1 LEVVA
6 LMMNMPLREPVLA
19 TPSSPAAQEAA
30 VSAKSMYLAMSRG
43 LEQQPESARS
53 FLDRC
58 LANASAL
65 PVDLP
70 GDPAQLDSWSQR
82 HVLDVGAAYQ
92 QYLARRKAGAPRQ
105 YFASKAAA
113 LYFLRAVAPTKLVDG
128 AWLFGVLP
136 RWQDVAFHG
145 LIRTY
150 LEELGDGVADKNH
163 VAIYQQ
169 LLATHGC
176 DQWQDL
182 SEEHFDQGAIQ
193 LALAAAADD
202 FLPELIGYNL
212 GYEQLPLHLLI
223 TSYEL
228 NELGI
233 DPYYFTLHVTVD
245 NGSNGHAHK
254 AIASLQAMLAR
265 ADDPHGFYQRVLNGY
280 RLNDLGACTTSV
292 IASFDIDQELQ
303 RLLADKA
310 IIGKDMHSDYCR
322 IEGKAVSA
330 WLEQPEAIGE
340 FLDAMTRAGWI
351 KRGEDA
357 AQSRFWG
364 LVSGPRAEMFG
375 VFSPYELQVLRDWI
389 EQAPDG
395 ATATRRAPSFRA
407 RQRNLR
413 DLAGSADA
421 RPSTTRG
428 VIRHWD
434 QAANDGGSG
443 QNALRAFEQQVAE
456 CGGKEAAM
464 ALLGA
469 AIAPSK
475 HHTPVGMMATR
486 MFAQLLD
493 A

>member
-1 LEVVA
+1 
-6 LMMNMPLREPVLA
+6 MTNMPMSLRAPA
-19 TPSSPAAQEAA
+19 PAARADAA
-30 VSAKSMYLAMSRG
+30 HQAGASAKSMYLSMSG
-43 LEQQPESARS
+43 SLDLQPEPARS
-53 FLDRC
+53 FLERR
-58 LANASAL
+58 LAQAGAL
-65 PVDLP
+65 PADLP
-70 GDPAQLDSWSQR
+70 ADPALLDSWSQR
-82 HVLDVGAAYQ
+82 HLLEVGAAYQ

-113 LYFLRAVAPTKLVDG
+113 LSFLRAVAPTKLVDG
-128 AWLFGVLP
+128 AWLFGLLP

-163 VAIYQQ
+163 VAIYQA

-176 DQWQDL
+176 DQWHDL
-182 SEEHFDQGAIQ
+182 SEQHFEQGAIQ
-193 LALAAAADD
+193 LALAADADN

-254 AIASLQAMLAR
+254 AIAALQAMLAR
-265 ADDPHGFYQRVLNGY
+265 ADDPQDFYRRVLNGY
-280 RLNDLGACTTSV
+280 RLNELGASTTSV
-292 IASFDIDQELQ
+292 IKEFNLDTELK
-303 RLLADKA
+303 RLLADKSVV
-310 IIGKDMHSDYCR
+310 GKDMHSDYCR
-322 IEGKAVSA
+322 IEGKPVSA
-330 WLEQPEAIGE
+330 WLEKPEAIGN

-351 KRGEDA
+351 RRGEDA
-357 AQSRFWG
+357 TASRFWG

-389 EQAPDG
+389 EQDTDG
-395 ATATRRAPSFRA
+395 AAATRREPSYRA

-413 DLAGSADA
+413 ELAGTAEPRSGA
-421 RPSTTRG
+421 TRG
-428 VIRHWD
+428 VIRHWG
-434 QAANDGGSG
+434 QAANDSGGAH
-443 QNALRAFEQQVAE
+443 NALRAFEQRVAE
-456 CGGKEAAM
+456 SGGKDAAM

-469 AIAPSK
+469 AIAPSS

>member
-1 LEVVA
+1 
-6 LMMNMPLREPVLA
+6 MITMPMPLREPALA
-19 TPSSPAAQEAA
+19 MPRAAPARQAPA
-30 VSAKSMYLAMSRG
+30 SAKPMYLAMSRA
-43 LEQQPESARS
+43 LEQQPEPARG

-58 LANASAL
+58 LVKANALA
-65 PVDLP
+65 VDLP
-70 GDPAQLDSWSQR
+70 ADPSQLDSWSQR

-92 QYLARRKAGAPRQ
+92 QYLARRKAGGARQ

-128 AWLFGVLP
+128 AWLFGLLP
-136 RWQDVAFHG
+136 RWRDAAFHG

-163 VAIYQQ
+163 VAIYQA
-169 LLATHGC
+169 LLAAHGC
-176 DQWQDL
+176 DQWHDL
-182 SEEHFDQGAIQ
+182 SDEHFEQGAIQ
-193 LALAAAADD
+193 LALAAEADA

-265 ADDPHGFYQRVLNGY
+265 ADDPRDFYRRVLNGY
-280 RLNDLGACTTSV
+280 RLNELGASTNAV
-292 IASFDIDQELQ
+292 IAAFDIDTELK
-303 RLLADKA
+303 RLLADKSV
-310 IIGKDMHSDYCR
+310 IGKDMHSDYCR
-322 IEGKAVSA
+322 IEGKPVSA
-330 WLEQPEAIGE
+330 WLENPADIGG
-340 FLDAMTRAGWI
+340 FLDAMQRAGWI

-357 AQSRFWG
+357 GASRFWG
-364 LVSGPRAEMFG
+364 LVSGPRADMFG
-375 VFSPYELQVLRDWI
+375 VFSPYEQQVLRDWI

-395 ATATRRAPSFRA
+395 AASPRRQPSYRA

-413 DLAGSADA
+413 ELAGPAAPRSSAA
-421 RPSTTRG
+421 RG
-428 VIRHWD
+428 VIRHWGE
-434 QAANDGGSG
+434 AANDSAGGE
-443 QNALRAFEQQVAE
+443 QNALRAFEYKVAE
-456 CGGKEAAM
+456 CGGKDAAM

-469 AIAPSK
+469 AISPSS

>member
-1 LEVVA
+1 
-6 LMMNMPLREPVLA
+6 MINMQMPMREPALA
-19 TPSSPAAQEAA
+19 APRSEPAWPAAA
-30 VSAKSMYLAMSRG
+30 SAKSMYLAMRHG
-43 LEQQPESARS
+43 LEQQPEPARR
-53 FLDRC
+53 LIERC
-58 LANASAL
+58 LGQAHAL

-70 GDPAQLDSWSQR
+70 ADPSQLDSWSQR
-82 HVLDVGAAYQ
+82 HVLGVGAAYQ
-92 QYLARRKAGAPRQ
+92 QYLARRKDGAPRQ

-128 AWLFGVLP
+128 AWLFGLLP
-136 RWQDVAFHG
+136 RWRDAAFHG

-163 VAIYQQ
+163 VAIYQA

-176 DQWQDL
+176 DQWHDL
-182 SEEHFDQGAIQ
+182 SDEHFEQGAIQ
-193 LALAAAADD
+193 LALAAEADR

-254 AIASLQAMLAR
+254 AIASLRDLLAR
-265 ADDPHGFYQRVLNGY
+265 SEDPQEFYRRVLDGY
-280 RLNDLGACTTSV
+280 RLNELGACTTSV
-292 IASFDIDQELQ
+292 IASFDIGTELK
-303 RLLADKA
+303 RLLADKS

-322 IEGKAVSA
+322 IEGKPVSA
-330 WLEQPEAIGE
+330 WLENPADIGD
-340 FLDAMTRAGWI
+340 FLAAMERAGWI

-357 AQSRFWG
+357 AASRFWG

-389 EQAPDG
+389 EQTPDG
-395 ATATRRAPSFRA
+395 AAATRREPSYRA

-413 DLAGSADA
+413 ELAGAA
-421 RPSTTRG
+421 GPRPTAVRG
-428 VIRHWD
+428 VIRHWG
-434 QAANDGGSG
+434 QAANDSAGGE

-456 CGGKEAAM
+456 CGGKDAAM
-464 ALLGA
+464 TMLGA
-469 AIAPSK
+469 AIAPSR

>member
-1 LEVVA
+1 
-6 LMMNMPLREPVLA
+6 MPLRDPA
-19 TPSSPAAQEAA
+19 PAAISVPAA
-30 VSAKSMYLAMSRG
+30 HQAAASAKSMYLAMSRG
-43 LEQQPESARS
+43 LEQQPQSARS

-58 LANASAL
+58 LADASAL

-82 HVLDVGAAYQ
+82 HVLGVGAAYQ
-92 QYLARRKAGAPRQ
+92 DYLARRKAGAPRQ
-105 YFASKAAA
+105 YFANKAAA

-128 AWLFGVLP
+128 AWLFGLLP

-169 LLATHGC
+169 LLAAHGC

-182 SEEHFDQGAIQ
+182 SDEHFDQGAIQ

-233 DPYYFTLHVTVD
+233 DPYYFTLHITVD

-254 AIASLQAMLAR
+254 AIASLQALLAR
-265 ADDPHGFYQRVLNGY
+265 ADDPHGFYQRVQNGY
-280 RLNDLGACTTSV
+280 RLNELGAGTTSV
-292 IASFDIDQELQ
+292 IDSFDLDQELR

-322 IEGKAVSA
+322 IEGKPVSA
-330 WLEQPEAIGE
+330 WLEQPGAIGD

-351 KRGEDA
+351 KRGEQATD
-357 AQSRFWG
+357 SRFWG

-389 EQAPDG
+389 EHSPYG
-395 ATATRRAPSFRA
+395 AAATRREPSYRA

-413 DLAGSADA
+413 DLAGSAEP
-421 RPSTTRG
+421 RSSTARG
-428 VIRHWD
+428 VIRHWG
-434 QAANDGGSG
+434 QAANDGGG
-443 QNALRAFEQQVAE
+443 TGPNALRAFEQQVAE

>member
-1 LEVVA
+1 
-6 LMMNMPLREPVLA
+6 MINMPMPSREPA
-19 TPSSPAAQEAA
+19 QAAPRAEPALDAA
-30 VSAKSMYLAMSRG
+30 SAKSMYLAMSRG
-43 LEQQPESARS
+43 LDEQPEAASS
-53 FLDRC
+53 FLARR
-58 LANASAL
+58 LAQAASL
-65 PVDLP
+65 PADLP
-70 GDPAQLDSWSQR
+70 ADPGQLDSWSQR
-82 HVLDVGAAYQ
+82 HVLDVGSAYQ

-105 YFASKAAA
+105 YFANKAAA

-128 AWLFGVLP
+128 AWLFGLLP

-163 VAIYQQ
+163 VAIYQA

-176 DQWQDL
+176 DQWHDL
-182 SEEHFDQGAIQ
+182 SDEHFEQGAIQ
-193 LALAAAADD
+193 LALAAEADR

-265 ADDPHGFYQRVLNGY
+265 ADDPAGFYQRVLNGY
-280 RLNDLGACTTSV
+280 RLNELGACTTSV
-292 IASFDIDQELQ
+292 IASFDIDAELK
-303 RLLADKA
+303 RLLADKS

-322 IEGKAVSA
+322 IEGKPVSA
-330 WLEQPEAIGE
+330 WLANPGDIGL
-340 FLDAMTRAGWI
+340 FLDAMQRAGWI
-351 KRGEDA
+351 RRGEDA
-357 AQSRFWG
+357 GASRFWG

-375 VFSPYELQVLRDWI
+375 VFSPYEQQVLRDWI

-395 ATATRRAPSFRA
+395 AASARREPSYRA

-413 DLAGSADA
+413 ELAGAA
-421 RPSTTRG
+421 EPRQTAVRG
-428 VIRHWD
+428 VIRHWG
-434 QAANDGGSG
+434 QAANDSAAGA

-456 CGGKEAAM
+456 CGGKDAAM

-469 AIAPSK
+469 AIAPSR

-486 MFAQLLD
+486 MYAQLLD

>member
-1 LEVVA
+1 
-6 LMMNMPLREPVLA
+6 MPVREPMLA
-19 TPSSPAAQEAA
+19 APCPPAAQPAA
-30 VSAKSMYLAMSRG
+30 ASAKSIYLAMSQG
-43 LEQQPESARS
+43 LERQPEAAHH
-53 FLDRC
+53 FLRRC
-58 LANASAL
+58 LADAEAL
-65 PVDLP
+65 PVALP
-70 GDPAQLDSWSQR
+70 LDPSRLDNWSQR

-92 QYLARRKAGAPRQ
+92 DYLARRKAGAPRQ

-128 AWLFGVLP
+128 AWLYGVLP
-136 RWQDVAFHG
+136 HWQDVAFHG

-176 DQWQDL
+176 DQWHDL
-182 SEEHFDQGAIQ
+182 SDEHFEQGAIQ
-193 LALAAAADD
+193 LALAAQADQ

-254 AIASLQAMLAR
+254 AIAALQALMAR
-265 ADDPHGFYQRVLNGY
+265 ADDPAAFYQRVLNGY
-280 RLNDLGACTTSV
+280 RLNELGACTTSV
-292 IASFDIDQELQ
+292 IGAFDIDKELK

-330 WLEQPEAIGE
+330 WLENPAAIGD

-351 KRGEDA
+351 QRGQDA
-357 AQSRFWG
+357 AASRFWG

-389 EQAPDG
+389 EQAPGG
-395 ATATRRAPSFRA
+395 ASAARREPSYRA

-413 DLAGSADA
+413 ELAGSAEA
-421 RPSTTRG
+421 RPAAMRG
-428 VIRHWD
+428 VIRHWG
-434 QAANDGGSG
+434 QAANDGGAAG
-443 QNALRAFEQQVAE
+443 QNALRVFEQQVAE
-456 CGGKEAAM
+456 CGGKDAAM

-469 AIAPSK
+469 AIAPST